1 MEDKQT
7 SNNEQLN
14 KIIVEYK
21 KMLQEKLA
29 QTKRLILQ
37 LESYQEELSAIINK
51 I

>member
-1 MEDKQT
+1 MEDKT
-7 SNNEQLN
+7 SSNEQLN
-14 KIIVEYK
+14 TIIVEYK

>member
-1 MEDKQT
+1 MEDKA
-7 SNNEQLN
+7 SSNEQLN
-14 KIIVEYK
+14 TIIVEYK

>member
-14 KIIVEYK
+14 TIIVEYK

-29 QTKRLILQ
+29 HPPFTATYITTPPSR
-37 LESYQEELSAIINK
+37 
-51 I
+51 